1 MPKLRSRSRSK
12 ASSDEIKKSVKKA
25 KNRVKPEFE
34 PRFDKVVSTGSTLLD
49 LAISG
54 KRIRGGGIPGGIYIE
69 IYGPNSSGKTAL
81 ACEILASAQI
91 RGGKTK
97 FGDGEARLDAA
108 YAAVYDFLV
117 DIDDEDSYFKPNT
130 APELFDGI
138 RNWEPEQN
146 EGINVFA
153 ADSIAVLSTD
163 LELSEEGDKR
173 GQKRAKEIH
182 AGLRKTRIKVER
194 ENIIVVL
201 TNHELDGST
210 PGGKGPGFYASLRL
224 RIAPQFPN
232 NKIVMKKKIGK
243 KKKEVSVTKGV
254 ISTVTVKKSSIDEP
268 YRTAPDYIMFNV
280 GIDDIRANLQWQKDM
295 TGDTKYLAVD
305 EEFARINDAIKYIE
319 DEELEDELRENIIDL
334 WEDIQSKFE
343 VKRKKKKRR

>member
-1 MPKLRSRSRSK
+1 MEQVK
-12 ASSDEIKKSVKKA
+12 ASA
-25 KNRVKPEFE
+25 KEGKTRVKPEFE

-54 KRIRGGGIPGGIYIE
+54 KRVRGGGIPGGIYVE
-69 IYGPNSSGKTAL
+69 IYGPNSCGKTAL

-108 YAAVYDFLV
+108 YAEVYDFLV
-117 DIDDEDSYFKPNT
+117 DMDDEDSYFKPNT

-138 RNWEPEQN
+138 RNWNPEKTDA
-146 EGINVFA
+146 INVFA

-182 AGLRKTRIKVER
+182 AGLRKTRIKVEQ
-194 ENIIVVL
+194 ENMIVVL
-201 TNHELDGST
+201 TNHELDGDT

-224 RIAPQFPN
+224 RLAPQFPN
-232 NKIVMKKKIGK
+232 NKVIMKKKIGA
-243 KKKEVSVTKGV
+243 KKKEISVTKGV
-254 ISTVTVKKSSIDEP
+254 ITTVTVKKSSIDEP
-268 YRTAPDYIMFNV
+268 YRTAPIYIMFNV

-295 TGDTKYLAVD
+295 TGVS
-305 EEFARINDAIKYIE
+305 KYIVGDREFGIINKAIEYVE
-319 DEELEDELRENIIDL
+319 DNDLEDELREQIIDL
-334 WEDIQSKFE
+334 WEDIQKQFE
-343 VKRKKKKRR
+343 VSRKKKKRR